1 MSRKLILS
9 ILILSFAFLE
19 LLAVRQAQINTVYEM
34 AQLHNAINRGNNEIT
49 SLSIQIE
56 MACSPN
62 MLQHSIASTEL
73 IHEFSE

>member
-19 LLAVRQAQINTVYEM
+19 LLAVRQAQINAVYEM
-34 AQLHNAINRGNNEIT
+34 AQLHDAINRGNNAVT

-56 MACSPN
+56 TACSPN
-62 MLQHSIASTEL
+62 ILQHSIASTEL
-73 IHEFSE
+73 IHELSE

>member
-9 ILILSFAFLE
+9 IFILSFAFLE

-34 AQLHNAINRGNNEIT
+34 AQLHYAINHGNNEIA
-49 SLSIQIE
+49 SISIQIE

-62 MLQHSIASTEL
+62 FLQNSIASSEL
-73 IHEFSE
+73 IHEFNE